1 MQPKINSY
9 IGEVLPTVEEV
20 AQVIAKR
27 DRIRWVPSGVYA
39 LHALGLSTQIPLNL
53 VFLTDGPARTIKVG
67 KRTIKLKRTAPK
79 NLMAKGKISS
89 LGIQAL
95 REIGKDRATPA
106 ELGKILKLL
115 KKKQRTKLRKT
126 SNTYITEQLYR
137 EMEKRFQEKGL
148 KADLQIE
155 EFESSDQDPVIVLV
169 KYPYLIESPVYV
181 NPWVKIESRS
191 LIEP

>member
-1 MQPKINSY
+1 
-9 IGEVLPTVEEV
+9 
-20 AQVIAKR
+20 
-27 DRIRWVPSGVYA
+27 
-39 LHALGLSTQIPLNL
+39 
-53 VFLTDGPARTIKVG
+53 
-67 KRTIKLKRTAPK
+67 
-79 NLMAKGKISS
+79 MAKGKISS